1 MEKIGFHLS
10 PHCSITLHEG
20 HTSAKSLSSN
30 YAFKMVYHP
39 IVTLLAH
46 MSGYMLRKT
55 FIYAGF
61 RMNALIR
68 GSQWGDGFQFTAN
81 G

>member
-1 MEKIGFHLS
+1 
-10 PHCSITLHEG
+10 
-20 HTSAKSLSSN
+20 
-30 YAFKMVYHP
+30 
-39 IVTLLAH
+39 

-61 RMNALIR
+61 KLKALIR